1 MCNPVAVA
9 GAQFGGQALSSIGE
23 FGQQRAQTD
32 AVNKGRANQYR
43 NQLAMR
49 ELKYNTD
56 VNAYSARMSDYRA
69 GNLERAEA
77 ASLAYQA
84 AQGQLNETN
93 RGAAFA
99 TQSAANR
106 LAAAQ
111 GTAAARGVS
120 GQSAALQQQSLQAA
134 FGRDQAL
141 QMDNLLRARY
151 GYDRS
156 VARTRNQ
163 LTSRNR
169 QAYNQ
174 IGPAPIPG
182 IAPPK
187 PVFQQGPSGL
197 ALVGNLAS
205 SAAGSV
211 GSAYGMSAAGDGGSW
226 FDWKTE

>member
-9 GAQFGGQALSSIGE
+9 GVGAGGKALGQVGN
-23 FGQQRAQTD
+23 FMQQRAQAK
-32 AVNKGRANQYR
+32 AVNQGRANQYR

-69 GNLERAEA
+69 GNLERADA

-93 RGAAFA
+93 RAAAYGSLGA
-99 TQSAANR
+99 TQQ

-111 GTAAARGVS
+111 GRAAARGVS
-120 GQSAALQQQSLQAA
+120 GQSAALQQQSLMSA

-151 GYDRS
+151 AYDRQT
-156 VARTRNQ
+156 ARTRNQ
-163 LTSRNR
+163 LTSANR
-169 QAYNQ
+169 TAFNK
-174 IGPAPIPG
+174 IGPAPIAG

-197 ALVGNLAS
+197 ALVGNLAAT
-205 SAAGSV
+205 AASGV
-211 GSAYGMSAAGDGGSW
+211 GDAYSMSDAGNGGSW
-226 FDWKTE
+226 LDWKS